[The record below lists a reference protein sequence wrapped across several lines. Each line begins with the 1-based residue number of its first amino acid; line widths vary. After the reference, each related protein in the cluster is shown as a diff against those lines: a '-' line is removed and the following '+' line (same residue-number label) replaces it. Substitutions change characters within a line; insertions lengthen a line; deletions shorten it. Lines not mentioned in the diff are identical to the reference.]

1 MTSDA
6 DVAGV
11 VAPPPL
17 ILLVCLGA
25 GVAVD
30 RGWPQPLGLS
40 GSWRLLGPGV
50 VAGGLGLAG
59 LAFREFVRAKT
70 SPRPDRPTTAIIAQG
85 PFCMTRNP
93 AYLAMLLLLIGVA
106 LWMNSAAV
114 LAMVVPL
121 FLILDV
127 GVVAREERYLERKF
141 GQDYLDY
148 KASVRRWL

>member
-1 MTSDA
+1 
-6 DVAGV
+6 
-11 VAPPPL
+11 
-17 ILLVCLGA
+17 
-25 GVAVD
+25 
-30 RGWPQPLGLS
+30 
-40 GSWRLLGPGV
+40 
-50 VAGGLGLAG
+50 
-59 LAFREFVRAKT
+59 
-70 SPRPDRPTTAIIAQG
+70 
-85 PFCMTRNP
+85 MTRNP